1 MKEFGQL
8 QVLLVDYV
16 YVHATQVEYVYESF
30 KNRKLAF
37 A

>member
-8 QVLLVDYV
+8 QVLLVDFV
-16 YVHATQVEYVYESF
+16 YLHATQVKYVYESF
-30 KNRKLAF
+30 KNRKVAF